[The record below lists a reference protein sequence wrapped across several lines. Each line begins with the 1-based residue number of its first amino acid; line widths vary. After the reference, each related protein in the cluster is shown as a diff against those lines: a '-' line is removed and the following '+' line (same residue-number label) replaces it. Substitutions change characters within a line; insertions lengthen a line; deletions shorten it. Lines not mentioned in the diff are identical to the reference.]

1 MKPVNNL
8 SRSYFSLHVFHDNE
22 ERVPPTCKQ
31 HDAKEKFLVVV
42 AKEKKNSGSTK
53 NKITIIILF

>member
-42 AKEKKNSGSTK
+42 AKEKK
-53 NKITIIILF
+53 KIVVVLKIK